1 MRYSYLLA
9 SSAALLL
16 SACQSVEAP
25 TNAAIPV
32 EMPTIAAMPVEAAT
46 SAHTIPAAMVE
57 GNNAFGWDLYKE
69 LTKTEDGNIFISPA
83 SISGAFGLLYPGAV
97 GDTAAQMEERL
108 GFQGGMTGFPA
119 DLKQF
124 NHELTETGENA
135 TLTIANAVWVN
146 KKRRLNAEYA
156 DAMRTQVGAKIEA
169 MNFKKPK
176 QTSETIN
183 AWVED
188 NTNDR
193 IKDLVPADA
202 ITHDLAMVLTN
213 AVWFYADWSDP
224 FGEHNTETKTF
235 YAPDGEIDV
244 EMMQQRADV
253 QHVKSRQYSAID
265 LGYEGD
271 DFTMTIILPK
281 NKDGLERV
289 TKSMTANRLA
299 KLLTRIDSAPTKLV
313 DIKLPKAKI
322 EADYSLKRPIKAI
335 GLTTVFDTPEIPHLT
350 DTPVGVSGVLHKTF
364 LEMDEEGTEAA
375 ATTAIVVTVSS
386 ERVDYTPP
394 EPILFNVEHPYLI
407 VLRDKATGAIVFIGH
422 IENPTGK

>member
-1 MRYSYLLA
+1 MRASFLLA
-9 SSAALLL
+9 SSAVLLL
-16 SACQSVEAP
+16 SACQSTQTPAKAEMQVGAAP
-25 TNAAIPV
+25 ST
-32 EMPTIAAMPVEAAT
+32 
-46 SAHTIPAAMVE
+46 HTIPVAMVE
-57 GNNAFGWDLYKE
+57 GNNAFGWDLYEE
-69 LTKTEDGNIFISPA
+69 LAQTEDGNIFISPA

-124 NHELTETGENA
+124 NHELTETHENA

-176 QTSETIN
+176 QTAETIN

-193 IKDLVPADA
+193 IKNLVPAGA
-202 ITHDLAMVLTN
+202 IKDGLAIVLTN
-213 AVWFYADWSDP
+213 AVWFYADWQEP
-224 FGEHNTETKTF
+224 FSEQATETKKF

-281 NKDGLERV
+281 NKDGLDQV
-289 TKSMTANRLA
+289 TKSMTAKRLEE
-299 KLLTRIDSAPTKLV
+299 LLTRIDSAPTKLV
-313 DIKLPKAKI
+313 EIKLPKAKI
-322 EADYSLKRPIKAI
+322 EAGYSLQDPLMAT
-335 GLTTVFDTPEIPHLT
+335 GLTTLFDAPEIPHLT
-350 DTPVGVSGVLHKTF
+350 DTPVGVSGVFHKTF
-364 LEMDEEGTEAA
+364 LEINEKGTEAA
-375 ATTAIVVTVSS
+375 AATAIMGVTVSG
-386 ERVDYTPP
+386 RVGPKPP
-394 EPILFNVEHPYLI
+394 KPIIFNVEHPYLI
-407 VLRDKATGAIVFIGH
+407 VLRDKATGVIVFIGH
-422 IENPTGK
+422 IENPTGN